1 MSAFLQLQ
9 LITVNTGGAKKT
21 RYFHLPS
28 IKHVLLKWSYFTT
41 VLDFTFLTLN
51 TIYKI
56 KSKGKN
62 GIWNRF
68 DMKTAIVLHSTN
80 IIPTR

>member
-1 MSAFLQLQ
+1 MPHVQ
-9 LITVNTGGAKKT
+9 LITVNTGGGKKT

-28 IKHVLLKWSYFTT
+28 IKHVLLKRSYFTT

-51 TIYKI
+51 TTYKI